1 MNGLDSRRIR
11 KGEMFGV
18 AERRA
23 RIMIVDDDQSSSHIL
38 IVIMQRAGFTNL
50 LAVSTAREA
59 RLTFDAFQPDLVVVD
74 LHLPDGDG
82 LALLHD
88 LRARL
93 TNDDYLPFLVL
104 TGDSTETARDAALAA
119 GAKDFVT
126 KPYESTEVL
135 LRLNNLLETR
145 LLHLALQRQ
154 RNLLVEQF
162 EARSRE
168 LEDARLEILERL
180 ARVAEHRDDG
190 TFGHIR
196 RVGQL
201 AGMLAD
207 ELGCAT
213 GLVEQIQ
220 RAAPLHDV
228 GKIAIRDEILL
239 KPGPLIPSEF
249 HSQERHTLI
258 GAEIL
263 SGGGFPVLQL
273 AEEIALTHHERW
285 DGQGYPQR
293 LAGQD
298 IPLAGR
304 IVAVADSF
312 DALVHP
318 RPYKAAW
325 PVVEAL
331 AEIRCESGRKFDP
344 AVAEALFRVVAAGRI
359 ETILNAPTVPEST
372 HTAVSARL
380 TA

>member
-1 MNGLDSRRIR
+1 MNELDTRRIR
-11 KGEMFGV
+11 KGELFGV

-23 RIMIVDDDQSSSHIL
+23 RIMIVDDDPSSRHIL
-38 IVIMQRAGFTNL
+38 IVIMQRAGFINL
-50 LAVSTAREA
+50 LAVATAREA
-59 RLTFDAFQPDLVVVD
+59 RMVFDPFKPDLVVVD
-74 LHLPDGDG
+74 LHLSDGDG

-88 LRARL
+88 LRSRL
-93 TNDDYLPFLVL
+93 TTDDYLPFLVM
-104 TGDSTETARDAALAA
+104 TGDSTDSARDAALAA

-126 KPYESTEVL
+126 KPYEATEVL

-190 TFGHIR
+190 TCGHIR

-201 AGMLAD
+201 AGLLAE
-207 ELGCAT
+207 ELGCAYA
-213 GLVEQIQ
+213 LVDQIR

-249 HSQERHTLI
+249 QSQERHTLI

-285 DGQGYPQR
+285 DGNGYPQG
-293 LAGQD
+293 LAGPE

-325 PVVEAL
+325 PVTEAL
-331 AEIRCESGRKFDP
+331 AEIRCESSRKFDP
-344 AVAEALFRVVAAGRI
+344 TVAEALFRVVASGRA
-359 ETILNAPTVPEST
+359 ESLLNHAPRRPEP
-372 HTAVSARL
+372 AVSRRL

>member
-1 MNGLDSRRIR
+1 MTNRDSRRIR
-11 KGEMFGV
+11 QGDLFGA
-18 AERRA
+18 AERDA
-23 RIMIVDDDQSSSHIL
+23 CILVVDDDPASCNTLLQ
-38 IVIMQRAGFTNL
+38 IMRRAGFVNVHP
-50 LAVSTAREA
+50 VSTAHEA
-59 RLTFDAFQPDLVVVD
+59 RRVFLTLLPDLAVVD

-82 LALLHD
+82 LTLLQE
-88 LRARL
+88 LARQVKS
-93 TNDDYLPFLVL
+93 DDYLPFLVL
-104 TGDSTETARDAALAA
+104 TGDATQEARDAALAA

-135 LRLNNLLETR
+135 LRLHNLLETR
-145 LLHLALQRQ
+145 VIHQTLRRQ

-190 TFGHIR
+190 AVGHIR
-196 RVGQL
+196 RVGEL
-201 AGMLAD
+201 AGMLAR
-207 ELGCAT
+207 ELGCPSQQA
-213 GLVEQIQ
+213 EQIQ

-228 GKIAIRDEILL
+228 GKIGIRDDILL
-239 KPGPLIPSEF
+239 KPGPLAPAEF
-249 HSQERHTLI
+249 EAQERHTLI

-285 DGQGYPQR
+285 DGRGYPR
-293 LAGQD
+293 GLAGEA

-318 RPYKAAW
+318 RSYKPAW
-325 PVVEAL
+325 PIVEAL
-331 AEIRCESGRKFDP
+331 AEIRCECGRKFDP
-344 AVAEALFRVVAAGRI
+344 AVAEALFRVVADGRAGG
-359 ETILNAPTVPEST
+359 VPEKTQSIAQPLPIERR
-372 HTAVSARL
+372 TA
-380 TA
+380 